1 MLSSFCRL
9 STPSKDLA
17 RSLIDRDHAVR
28 RCLRTSCHITD
39 VIGTGA
45 PNKLVTLMATQR
57 WLWCC
62 CGRGGRAAR
71 SLTRINIY
79 VLPPPTVRSLQ
90 DTPIL
95 VGPES
100 PMGADG
106 IISTTKSA
114 SIVVLNVPLDGQVVP
129 VVAHAALKHVPA
141 FWTNTA
147 RPLA

>member
-1 MLSSFCRL
+1 MKASFHYCRINV
-9 STPSKDLA
+9 PSKDLA

-28 RCLRTSCHITD
+28 RCLRTSCHIAN
-39 VIGTGA
+39 VIRTGA

-62 CGRGGRAAR
+62 CGRGGRAAG

-95 VGPES
+95 VGPAKQMTVTES
-100 PMGADG
+100 VSESHLNPQWEQTGSFPQRSLQASLS
-106 IISTTKSA
+106 STSH
-114 SIVVLNVPLDGQVVP
+114 SMVRSFP
-129 VVAHAALKHVPA
+129 
-141 FWTNTA
+141 W
-147 RPLA
+147 